1 MPNIEDMEK
10 ASRQHFVEDLA
21 RLLAPWGLPQTAAR
35 LYGHLLLAAE
45 PLSLDCIATDLEISK
60 STASVAARMLEM
72 SRLARRHGQRGS
84 RRVLF
89 EASDDFEGILNEQIR
104 LTRALAKL
112 LTSGARIAQ
121 PGPVC
126 NRLKVMAEFNLTT
139 IEAQETALKHWTA
152 RSRRRTYAT
161 ASR

>member
-1 MPNIEDMEK
+1 MQNIENAK
-10 ASRQHFVEDLA
+10 KTAAKQHFVEDLA

-35 LYGHLLLAAE
+35 LYGHLLLTAE
-45 PLSLDCIATDLEISK
+45 PLSLDCIAADLEISK

-72 SRLARRHGQRGS
+72 SRLARRHGQRGT

-112 LTSGARIAQ
+112 LTSGARNTQ
-121 PGPVC
+121 PGPVR
-126 NRLKVMAEFNLTT
+126 NRLKVMAEFNLTA
-139 IEAQETALKHWTA
+139 IEGQETALKHWVA
-152 RSRRRTYAT
+152 KSR
-161 ASR
+161 